1 MQVKKKQTKKTKYLR
16 LDFFHIFIILSF
28 NSTEQNKNISKK
40 KNKKTNFGLS
50 PVYYLKFSIFQ
61 ICPINNFH
69 LISQQ
74 LQIVNKIYVN

>member
-40 KNKKTNFGLS
+40 KNKRQTLG
-50 PVYYLKFSIFQ
+50 YLLCTTSSLVFS
-61 ICPINNFH
+61 
-69 LISQQ
+69 
-74 LQIVNKIYVN
+74 KYVR

>member
-40 KNKKTNFGLS
+40 KKIKDKLW
-50 PVYYLKFSIFQ
+50 V
-61 ICPINNFH
+61 
-69 LISQQ
+69 ISCVLPQ
-74 LQIVNKIYVN
+74 V